1 MTSVFEKNTEGQFM
15 TLLLEMRRKLYMATD
30 IVAYR

>member
-1 MTSVFEKNTEGQFM
+1 MTSVFEKNTEGQLM